1 MIGGDIMGKKI
12 YALISVLLI
21 MALLFSGCINIV
33 HENGSSERPSD
44 SESENILD
52 VSDSESEDVYLE
64 FEYEYVKAILDG
76 NTLTVTILSGVV
88 TDEYLNLSGIKYD
101 EPYPVSG
108 LEGKYTDLFIG
119 SMGNSVSPFIFLL
132 TDRGTV
138 ECVPVSDILY
148 YWVIGERDADPVFAS
163 IGELPNLD
171 NVISFYEKTESYE
184 YGGYVTVYAVTADGD
199 EVDLSFPYYYAL
211 YPQEAPPTEEK
222 AIEILKDNDRFTNIE
237 YWLRQGMSIVVT
249 GETEYIC
256 REHCL
261 RVEVGTG
268 SEESFAGEFVF
279 AVGSSGA
286 IYWYD
291 ETVDEWIPQNMMAN
305 IFSGS
310 EDYMNLFAIICEPD
324 GTELENIYFSGKME
338 EVVVSDPMLYSE
350 TPMLLIPLENSVNV
364 KVEMIDFNFDGEIES
379 ETVIADLTL
388 SRGDVCTIYA
398 KMMYDT
404 SPLIITATWQDGP
417 TEYNAVWWAVGGG
430 EYGETYISYVTGY
443 YEDFAGEAMG

>member
-1 MIGGDIMGKKI
+1 MGKKM
-12 YALISVLLI
+12 YALISFLLI

-33 HENGSSERPSD
+33 KENGGEMPSD
-44 SESENILD
+44 SESENISD
-52 VSDSESEDVYLE
+52 VPDSESEDVYLE

-76 NTLTVTILSGVV
+76 NTLTVTILSGIV
-88 TDEYLNLSGIKYD
+88 TDEYLDLSGIKYD

-108 LEGKYTDLFIG
+108 LEGRYTDLFIG

-148 YWVIGERDADPVFAS
+148 YWVIGGRDADPEFAS
-163 IGELPNLD
+163 VGELPNLN
-171 NVISFYEKTESYE
+171 NVISFCERTESYE
-184 YGGYVTVYAVTADGD
+184 YGGYVTVYAVTADGN

-211 YPQEAPPTEEK
+211 YPQETPPTEEE
-222 AIEILKDNDRFTNIE
+222 AIEILKANDRFTNIE
-237 YWLRQGMSIVVT
+237 YLLRQGMSIVVT

-261 RVEVGTG
+261 RVEAETG
-268 SEESFAGEFVF
+268 EGESSAWELIF

-286 IYWYD
+286 IYEYD
-291 ETVDEWIPQNMMAN
+291 ETVDEWIPQNMIAN

-338 EVVVSDPMLYSE
+338 EVVVFDPMLYSE
-350 TPMLLIPLENSVNV
+350 IPMLLIPLENNVNIKV
-364 KVEMIDFNFDGEIES
+364 KLIDFNLDGEIES
-379 ETVIADLTL
+379 ETVIADLNL
-388 SRGDVCTIYA
+388 SRGDVCPIYA

-404 SPLIITATWQDGP
+404 SPLIITATWYDGP

-443 YEDFAGEAMG
+443 YEDFTGEAMG